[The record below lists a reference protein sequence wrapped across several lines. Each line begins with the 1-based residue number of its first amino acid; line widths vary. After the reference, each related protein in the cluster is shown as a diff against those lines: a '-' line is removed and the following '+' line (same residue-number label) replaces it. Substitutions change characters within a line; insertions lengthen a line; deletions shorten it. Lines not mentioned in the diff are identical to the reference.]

1 MIDIKLFR
9 ASAVADLFDSIEKNL
24 EIYRSGSFENL
35 LTDTSLFLESSC
47 TLDPEEWSKVV
58 CDVGSDNEVECCIGV
73 STGLHGVTAYL
84 ARDERLWARLTHIE
98 YLEYT
103 RTRWAIPKDKAKAVA
118 HIKKHFFAKGARG
131 VERDNAISRLWWMA
145 EICKRVQG
153 LTLKDSLTAFL
164 YQSDVRANIVER
176 PTTSQNSA
184 LLSAVVNK
192 LHQSY
197 QTEEK
202 ALYGREKFRSV
213 MKKLNIEGGVRLL
226 EVLDSETLAEV
237 IEKVSQ

>member
-9 ASAVADLFDSIEKNL
+9 ATAVADLFNSIEKNL
-24 EIYRSGSFENL
+24 EIYRSGYFENL
-35 LTDTSLFLESSC
+35 LEDTSLFLDSSC
-47 TLDPEEWSKVV
+47 TLEPDEWSKVI
-58 CDVGSDNEVECCIGV
+58 CDLSNDNEVECCIGV
-73 STGLHGVTAYL
+73 STGLSGVTAYL

-98 YLEYT
+98 FLEYA
-103 RTRWAIPKDKAKAVA
+103 RARWPIPKDKVQAVA

-131 VERDNAISRLWWMA
+131 IERDNAISRLWWMA

-153 LTLKDSLTAFL
+153 LSLNESLTAFL
-164 YQSDVRANIVER
+164 FQSDVRANIVER

-197 QTEEK
+197 QTTDK

-213 MKKLNIEGGVRLL
+213 MKKLNIEGGIRLL
-226 EVLDSETLAEV
+226 EVLDKETLEGV